1 MSTTANQRG
10 NIETT
15 GTTITVDSG
24 GTPKVIT
31 PGGAITTAGDF
42 ITSGAYSQT
51 LIASAT
57 TSLTLPPGTGDVLVA
72 RTSTDTLT
80 NKTLTS
86 PNINEA
92 VALTTTATKLNYL
105 TSATGTTGTASTKL
119 VFSTSPTLITPALG
133 TPSALVG
140 TNITGT
146 AASFTAG
153 SVTTNANLT
162 GDVTSSGNTT
172 SYAGTLG
179 VSLGGTGQTSATA
192 GADALLPMTTGGDLM
207 YGGLS
212 GTVTRLAN
220 GSAGEVLTSGGT
232 TAAPTWTATLTNP
245 MDSDGDLI
253 VGGSSGAA
261 IKLAAGT
268 TSQVLIGG
276 TSPSFGTVTSAMITD
291 DTIVNA
297 DINTSA
303 AISGSKIVPASASV
317 PGVVSIEAQAFTGT
331 KTFVAPVLG
340 EAVATSINLG
350 DTTLAA
356 FKEGTWT
363 PVATIGGTGLSSS
376 ATGYYQRTG
385 SWVHAQCTVSNMVV
399 DGNTGAF
406 TVTGLPYAAT
416 IETPG
421 TLRVRSITFATT
433 DIIVATVGSSS
444 TTFSFVKMQTGSN
457 GAAVDEGDLHATLG
471 DVYIQIGYRTADA
484 V

>member
-1 MSTTANQRG
+1 MSTTSNQRG

-162 GDVTSSGNTT
+162 GDVTSIGNTT

-303 AISGSKIVPASASV
+303 AIAGSKIVPASASV
-317 PGVVSIEAQAFTGT
+317 PGVVSTGAQTFAGT

-340 EAVATSINLG
+340 AATATSINLG
-350 DTTLAA
+350 DDTMSVYSTGTFTATL
-356 FKEGTWT
+356 KEGLNSVDTT
-363 PVATIGGTGLSSS
+363 TGHYVKVGDMVTVHFTFINISKSGT
-376 ATGYYQRTG
+376 TG
-385 SWVHAQCTVSNMVV
+385 SLTI
-399 DGNTGAF
+399 
-406 TVTGLPYAAT
+406 TGLPYAPV
-416 IETPG
+416 ELVGTPMASA
-421 TLRVRSITFATT
+421 VVTFAAGETLMGY
-433 DIIVATVGSSS
+433 V
-444 TTFSFVKMQTGSN
+444 
-457 GAAVDEGDLHATLG
+457 GAAETTVKLYMSKSGANLAPTIADDLHATNSDLF
-471 DVYIQIGYRTADA
+471 YTATYRST
-484 V
+484 